1 MLDSVLV
8 KAALNLVIGTASLRE
23 DTITELKTLKR
34 GWLVQEL
41 KMVPDLAPVHFG
53 NSKAKKRWFY
63 WKEPH
68 ITELR

>member
-8 KAALNLVIGTASLRE
+8 KAALNLVIGMASLRE

-53 NSKAKKRWFY
+53 NSKAKKGGFTG
-63 WKEPH
+63 KSP
-68 ITELR
+68 I